1 MDVGNLDPLI
11 AFALGN
17 DLPFVI
23 EDFDAGVFG
32 KLMPRFDDDFGVV
45 IGEFGFDFNAARAQI
60 IELKVNVPDAN
71 ELHVAIDAAIESEIS
86 GLRIDPLVGAVI
98 DANGQ

>member
-1 MDVGNLDPLI
+1 MTKVSFKGI
-11 AFALGN
+11 IYGQKG
-17 DLPFVI
+17 DL
-23 EDFDAGVFG
+23 
-32 KLMPRFDDDFGVV
+32 
-45 IGEFGFDFNAARAQI
+45 GEFGFDFNAARAQI